1 MLRAAGM
8 FFIMIG
14 AAGLGGYLR
23 SCLRGRL
30 EQLVECRELFAEMDA
45 LREYVRLPYEQLLRR
60 TAKGRNS
67 IFAEICN
74 EVADEMEKNENA
86 DVKGLWQDSFLK
98 RKQLLYLK
106 EEEIEILSAL
116 AKSLMLE
123 GNHAKVAEMYFLQ
136 LEDKIVQAMEEKKEK
151 QKLYGSVSVLLGLF
165 LVILLL

>member
-86 DVKGLWQDSFLK
+86 DVKGLWQDSFFK
-98 RKQLLYLK
+98 TKTTFVYKGRRNRNP
-106 EEEIEILSAL
+106 LSIGKKPDVRRQSC
-116 AKSLMLE
+116 KS
-123 GNHAKVAEMYFLQ
+123 GRNVFFAARR
-136 LEDKIVQAMEEKKEK
+136 
-151 QKLYGSVSVLLGLF
+151 
-165 LVILLL
+165 